1 MDIAVLGMGRMGR
14 ALAGRLLERGH
25 QVTVWNRS
33 KGKADEIVSAGGRE
47 ADSVGDA
54 VDGVDVAITML
65 ANDDAVRAVAL
76 GELRPAIAHR
86 TIYVDCSTVSP
97 ALSGELAE
105 AFPGCFLAVPVIGS
119 PLAVRAGQ
127 AVYLA
132 GGNGDL
138 IDRLAPALSSL
149 SSTVRRYD
157 TASLALAAKL
167 TNNLL
172 LLSQVIA
179 LAEAFA
185 VGRSGGLTDDQL
197 RELLGSS
204 PLLAPGLKNRFE
216 GVLTGSQDPWWTTV
230 LGTKDAGLA
239 IDVARQADVD
249 LPQATVMQQL
259 YEKAAA
265 QGLDDAD
272 ISAVTQLYR
281 GRHALVR

>member
-14 ALAGRLLERGH
+14 ALAGRLLESGH
-25 QVTVWNRS
+25 QVAVWNRS
-33 KGKADEIVSAGGRE
+33 KGKADEIVSEGGRE
-47 ADSVGDA
+47 ADSIADA
-54 VDGVDVAITML
+54 VNGVDVTITML
-65 ANDDAVRAVAL
+65 ANDDAIREVAL
-76 GELRPAIAHR
+76 GELRSVIAHR
-86 TIYVDCSTVSP
+86 TVYVDCSTVSP

-105 AFPGCFLAVPVIGS
+105 AFPGRYLAVPVVGS

-138 IDRLAPALSSL
+138 IDRLAPFLSSL

-172 LLSQVIA
+172 LLSEVIA
-179 LAEAFA
+179 LAEAFT

-197 RELLGSS
+197 RELLSSS
-204 PLLAPGLKNRFE
+204 PLLPQGLKNRFE

-230 LGTKDAGLA
+230 LGAKDAGLA
-239 IDVARQADVD
+239 IDIARAADVD
-249 LPQATVMQQL
+249 LPQATVVQQL

-265 QGLDDAD
+265 EGLDDAD
-272 ISAVTQLYR
+272 ISAVTQLYQ
-281 GRHALVR
+281 GSMP

>member
-14 ALAGRLLERGH
+14 ALAGRLLESGH
-25 QVTVWNRS
+25 RVAVWNRS
-33 KGKADEIVSAGGRE
+33 KDKAGEIVSQGGRE
-47 ADSVGDA
+47 AESIVDA
-54 VDGVDVAITML
+54 VDGADVAITML
-65 ANDDAVRAVAL
+65 ANDHAVREVAL
-76 GELRPAIAHR
+76 GELRSAIAHK

-105 AFPGCFLAVPVIGS
+105 AFPGRFLAVPVVGS

-149 SSTVRRYD
+149 SSTVRLYD
-157 TASLALAAKL
+157 TASLALTAKL

-172 LLSQVIA
+172 LLSQVIS
-179 LAEAFA
+179 LAEAFT
-185 VGRSGGLTDDQL
+185 VGRSGGLSDDQL
-197 RELLGSS
+197 RELLSSS
-204 PLLAPGLKNRFE
+204 PLLPQGLKNRFE

-230 LGTKDAGLA
+230 LGAKDAGLA
-239 IDVARQADVD
+239 IDIARGADVD
-249 LPQATVMQQL
+249 LPQATVVQQL

-265 QGLDDAD
+265 EGLDDAD
-272 ISAVTQLYR
+272 ISAVTQLYQD
-281 GRHALVR
+281 GTP